1 MIKTLASCIG
11 EYKRDSLLAPF
22 FVILE
27 VIMEVLIPFFMADLI
42 DKGITAGSMPYI
54 WKMGLILVLCGL
66 LSLASELYPGLLQQK
81 GPQGLRKIY
90 ARKCMTIS
98 RPIPLATL
106 INFPPQD

>member
-66 LSLASELYPGLLQQK
+66 LSLAFGALSGAFAAKGSAGFAKNLRQK
-81 GPQGLRKIY
+81 KWNQYFHDDL
-90 ARKCMTIS
+90 
-98 RPIPLATL
+98 
-106 INFPPQD
+106 